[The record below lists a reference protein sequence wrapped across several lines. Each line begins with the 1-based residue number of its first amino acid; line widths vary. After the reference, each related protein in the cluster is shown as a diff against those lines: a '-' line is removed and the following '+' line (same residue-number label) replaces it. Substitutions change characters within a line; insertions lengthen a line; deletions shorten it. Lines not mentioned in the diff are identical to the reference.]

1 MRIGAGTIAG
11 LLCLL
16 MLACGTG
23 SEDQSIPDLPD
34 SMTFP
39 IDSVAETLA
48 NPVTIEPVSEYE
60 QTFMDSGLVEIEEF
74 IPGILVE
81 LKYSTTDNFISS
93 DVYGT
98 LDNCYLRGEAAT
110 KLKKAQELLQGEKP
124 GYLLLLYDCTR
135 PHRVQQ
141 VMWDQLDIPYK
152 RNYLAP
158 PSEGSV
164 HNYGC
169 AVDLTV
175 VDDLGVPL
183 DMGTAFD
190 FFGPLAQ
197 PQKETYMLAS
207 GQLTEAQLENRLLLR
222 RTMRKAGFYD
232 IRTEWWHFNAFSNK
246 ETKKRF
252 SRIP

>member
-1 MRIGAGTIAG
+1 MRGPVWVWVGLMG
-11 LLCLL
+11 LLFFSC
-16 MLACGTG
+16 G
-23 SEDQSIPDLPD
+23 SEGEKQHIPAD
-34 SMTFP
+34 SLSTP
-39 IDSVAETLA
+39 IDTPAVPPPLLPA
-48 NPVTIEPVSEYE
+48 PEPISEYE
-60 QTFMDSGLVEIEEF
+60 QTFMDSGLVEIGEF
-74 IPGILVE
+74 VPGIQVD
-81 LKYSTTDNFISS
+81 LKYSTTDNFIES
-93 DVYGT
+93 DVYGG
-98 LDNCYLRGEAAT
+98 LDKCYLRGEAAV
-110 KLKKAQELLQGEKP
+110 KLRKAQELLQKEMP
-124 GYLLLLYDCTR
+124 GYSLLLYDCTR

-175 VDDLGVPL
+175 VNELGEPL

-197 PQKETYMLAS
+197 PQKETSMLAS
-207 GQLTEAQLENRLLLR
+207 GKLTEEQHANRLLLR

-246 ETKKRF
+246 ETKRRF

>member
-1 MRIGAGTIAG
+1 MKGVAWVFAG
-11 LLCLL
+11 LLGLL
-16 MLACGTG
+16 FAACG
-23 SEDQSIPDLPD
+23 SETENHPNLPSADSISIPIDTVEVIPEPLP
-34 SMTFP
+34 
-39 IDSVAETLA
+39 
-48 NPVTIEPVSEYE
+48 EPKRISEYE
-60 QTFMDSGLVEIEEF
+60 QTFMDSGLVEIAEF
-74 IPGILVE
+74 VPGVQVE
-81 LKYSTTDNFISS
+81 LKYSTTDNFINS
-93 DVYGT
+93 DVYGD
-98 LDNCYLRGEAAT
+98 LDLCYLRGEAAV
-110 KLKKAQELLQGEKP
+110 KLKQAQELLQEEMP
-124 GYLLLLYDCTR
+124 GYSLLLYDCTR

-175 VDDLGVPL
+175 VNELGEPL
-183 DMGTAFD
+183 DMGTPFD

-197 PQKETYMLAS
+197 PQKEASMLAS
-207 GQLTEAQLENRLLLR
+207 GKLTEEQHANRLLLR

-246 ETKKRF
+246 VTKRRF

>member
-1 MRIGAGTIAG
+1 MRIVALLFTG

-16 MLACGTG
+16 FVSCGTESDSHQNPTSNDSLPVSVDT
-23 SEDQSIPDLPD
+23 SEAIPEPLPPE
-34 SMTFP
+34 P
-39 IDSVAETLA
+39 I
-48 NPVTIEPVSEYE
+48 SEYE

-74 IPGILVE
+74 IPGVKVE
-81 LKYSTTDNFISS
+81 LKYSTTDNFVDS

-98 LDNCYLRGEAAT
+98 LNNCYLRGEAAL
-110 KLKKAQELLQGEKP
+110 KLKKAQSLLQEEMP
-124 GYLLLLYDCTR
+124 GYSLLLYDCTR

-175 VDDLGVPL
+175 VNELGEPL
-183 DMGTAFD
+183 DMGTPFD

-197 PQKETYMLAS
+197 PQKESAMLAS
-207 GQLTEAQLENRLLLR
+207 GKLTEAQHANRLLLR
-222 RTMRKAGFYD
+222 RNMRKAGFYD
-232 IRTEWWHFNAFSNK
+232 IRTEWWHFNAFSNR
-246 ETKKRF
+246 ETKRRF